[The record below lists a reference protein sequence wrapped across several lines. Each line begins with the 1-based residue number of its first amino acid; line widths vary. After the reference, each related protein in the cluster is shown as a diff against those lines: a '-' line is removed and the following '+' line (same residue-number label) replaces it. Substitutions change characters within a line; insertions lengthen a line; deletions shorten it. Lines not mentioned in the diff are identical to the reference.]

1 MKSTFINIVAHEFR
15 TPVQPI
21 IGLADIVYSKVKDEE
36 QHELLEVI
44 MRNANRL
51 KRLTDNL
58 LDVTKIES
66 QSLELDK
73 EKLNLNV

>member
-1 MKSTFINIVAHEFR
+1 
-15 TPVQPI
+15 
-21 IGLADIVYSKVKDEE
+21 
-36 QHELLEVI
+36 

>member
-1 MKSTFINIVAHEFR
+1 
-15 TPVQPI
+15 
-21 IGLADIVYSKVKDEE
+21 
-36 QHELLEVI
+36 

-58 LDVTKIES
+58 LDVTKVES